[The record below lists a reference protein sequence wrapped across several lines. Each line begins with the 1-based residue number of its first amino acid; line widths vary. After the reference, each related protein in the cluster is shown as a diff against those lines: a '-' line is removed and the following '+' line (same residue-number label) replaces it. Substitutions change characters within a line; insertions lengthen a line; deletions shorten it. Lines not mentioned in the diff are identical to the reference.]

1 MADNMIELVASINED
16 ESIKKIQG
24 QLNKIA
30 PSLNLEIK
38 GSLSSETIET
48 IRGQLKNL
56 NVSIGG
62 LTLDNSNITSVV
74 SSVQNSLSN
83 VDAGINIPVKID
95 ESSVDFLNNTLE
107 NLGANKDRIKN
118 LTDTIKEL
126 DIVVTK
132 IKPKF
137 VELAG
142 SGGDKVLDSI
152 SISGI
157 DKKTGNIVNIINQT
171 DELEGKVAKTTY
183 SVTQNLAEIQKAN
196 KKVEDSAKTAQLAYN
211 DFLKL
216 KGQADVYSKQY
227 SGNDSLKTQLED
239 IQKLVSSFDN
249 TQPIEK
255 QREGIIRLDNAL
267 KLLKVDIESIQKAST
282 PVTTKSVNDY
292 YPTIAKIASTD
303 KSSKTAQL
311 NEAKTTLNDFF
322 KAENIEDSANRIKRA
337 VEDTSGELQRF
348 YVQVEKGDKSV
359 ETLTYALN
367 KQGTA
372 YEYVGKTIREADNST
387 DFRRKDLSTQW
398 SIQSE
403 NLKKFAVNADKAG
416 LASTALK
423 EDIKNLYQL
432 LNNANPDNGGNT
444 STMNAF
450 LDDFDIAK
458 AKLQAFNAEIRK
470 ENAII
475 NFNNKIKKLS
485 ADMNTYAA
493 ANQRAIES
501 TKKMTSGTTF
511 ADEWTRL
518 TGLMAKG
525 TNLTDTELRNLT
537 ADMAVFKKESKAAGL
552 EGASAFERFANSF
565 KIISTYIS
573 ANQII
578 NRAISKIREAVTELK
593 EIDNILTEIS
603 KTSDRTTE
611 SLKALGEASFDVA
624 SKYGRTASDYLLG
637 VQEMSRA
644 GFGEL
649 QSEQL
654 AELSLRAQAAG
665 DMTADMANQYII
677 ATNAAYA
684 LEGNEEKLN
693 KVLDAQNYI
702 TNHNAVNMEN
712 LAQATKIAASQASA
726 SGVAIDELTAAVGTM
741 VAVTQQGGDQAG
753 RAFKGILMNIQ
764 QVKASAADIGDGGE
778 DITAESLSKY
788 EKASAALGVA
798 LKEVKNG
805 TLQLREP
812 MEVLRDLAEA
822 VSKESEGSIKVANL
836 ISAVGGKFRG
846 NQLIALLKNWETYEK
861 MLSEFN
867 SDKAIGSA
875 MDEAEKSANNWA
887 GSINKV
893 KNSWAELTSKFANSD
908 NMISILNSINTI
920 IQSITDSATTGALS
934 TLSDIFTGAAKAVSF
949 LVKNLGALPTL
960 LTTISAINSIRGK
973 GIFGSESIDSLTNG
987 VKTLGATF
995 KGYITKLKEA
1005 KISTVA
1011 LKVETVALEAAMTF
1025 GITFAISALV
1035 EGINKLIHAQ
1045 EIAEEEE
1052 RKFWQTV
1059 DDNVSKLEQEETAV
1073 DDLIAKYSD
1082 LIINSENNANARE
1095 DLVKLQDQM
1104 IKDYGSEAEAIDLVN
1119 GKYSEQIK
1127 ALQDLKKE
1135 KAEAFIYDE
1144 NNIKAYN
1151 ESLDKLS
1158 NAGNINGQI
1167 DVNIKNVERYN
1178 DEIEQIY
1185 ENWKEIG
1192 LISDY
1197 IRYGQGA
1204 QVQQYGFNIEGAED
1218 AETLYKT
1225 LEKMAES
1232 YKELSTEAG
1241 NFNESQYAAFKQ
1253 QATAAKEYYDKYKSF
1268 VDLYEQNKSI
1278 AEFELPEDTQKQFD
1292 ELIDKAKELYE
1303 TISGSDSAEKKFI
1316 ATEKLRELKK
1326 ELYEISSSSPE
1337 LTSAVDDLFNSIDNG
1352 TSMALK
1358 EIGSLREAWL
1368 ATYSDMEKGS
1378 LKNISTMVSAL
1389 QELSEGKGIA
1399 AKTFWNLIE
1408 FDTEGFLNGAKLV
1421 GDKFFVTQE
1430 NMIKLKD
1437 EYIKKEIQSLEST
1450 QANVKLQK
1458 DIYDELVSQY
1468 ELEVAILQM
1477 RGTNPLS
1484 SEMVTARSNLEK
1496 AKRSAK
1502 EFGDEWERNNWL
1514 IEYLNQTLGNTVDL
1528 EKELQAQQKALNKE
1542 ITALNKELD
1551 DLLKAQEHQ
1560 IDAIVKGLEIEQTT
1574 LENQKQDL
1582 EDELDVLEKQK
1593 DVLEEIVGNYDKV
1606 NTLVQNTLQ
1615 KEIDALEAEKDS
1627 IEEAY
1632 KKRIDALKEENEQ
1645 RSDALE
1651 YAQKLANLENAKN
1664 NKVRVIDE
1672 TRGFRYESKK
1682 EDVVKA
1688 EKELK
1693 DFENE
1698 RQIKQLEKER
1708 DAEIKVRDERIKNI
1722 EAYAKDWKEMAQEVT
1737 DAQTEI
1743 IAQEL
1748 LGSDWRE
1755 EITNLD
1761 IETLETFRT
1770 AYATHN
1776 ADLEKLTN
1784 GEIKLKK
1791 AAIDAKDA
1799 EINAKKKQID
1809 VWKDYKKEVQNAV
1822 QTVKNEY
1829 STYMTKLGTVYLT
1842 EKSNLEDRESNLT
1855 TFTNN
1860 VTGLIS
1866 QITDKQG
1873 EVDRITASLDNL
1885 EGKSLSVDVSVQG
1898 QDLVDKLRDTLREV
1912 EDYAKGITIVTAPE
1926 VFELMGERGY
1936 THINEVIQHWRNSAP
1951 QKITAPTTVTRKGA
1965 PNVSALQPTTNTSN
1979 VTVNI
1984 DKIVTD
1990 SPADFAKQLDQ
2001 YCRTKLT
2008 SNYTRS

>member
-1 MADNMIELVASINED
+1 MADNQLVITASLNIPETVNNIQNELNKQVAPQLHLDIACNLNKAAIGNIQAQLGK
-16 ESIKKIQG
+16 IKNNVSVNIDT
-24 QLNKIA
+24 QLNKDGLDRQVKEIEKA
-30 PSLNLEIK
+30 LNLEYPRGKTAELRNELK
-38 GSLSSETIET
+38 GLVSEYKKAFDAEGGYGEQAEKHMVDIFKFASNYRKEMYLTNEE
-48 IRGQLKNL
+48 LKN
-56 NVSIGG
+56 
-62 LTLDNSNITSVV
+62 T
-74 SSVQNSLSN
+74 Q
-83 VDAGINIPVKID
+83 
-95 ESSVDFLNNTLE
+95 E
-107 NLGANKDRIKN
+107 RI
-118 LTDTIKEL
+118 
-126 DIVVTK
+126 V
-132 IKPKF
+132 
-137 VELAG
+137 
-142 SGGDKVLDSI
+142 
-152 SISGI
+152 
-157 DKKTGNIVNIINQT
+157 
-171 DELEGKVAKTTY
+171 
-183 SVTQNLAEIQKAN
+183 EIQKEQQKMLLTVDQYNALSREAEKNFTTVRAMMDNAVGGGRWTADAN
-196 KKVEDSAKTAQLAYN
+196 KYNFDKPYYWSNFAEEVNKINPLKGSIINEGDIVQGVKDLAEFMSKSFSIVDDTLDKNGKHFQDWAQTVLGTVQNVTGRNAFAGEYFDINTDEDVKEVEDLITVIGEYDNAIKTAQKDTANFKYP
-211 DFLKL
+211 
-216 KGQADVYSKQY
+216 
-227 SGNDSLKTQLED
+227 E
-239 IQKLVSSFDN
+239 
-249 TQPIEK
+249 
-255 QREGIIRLDNAL
+255 RLDTASDTDNILANA
-267 KLLKVDIESIQKAST
+267 KKVISEG
-282 PVTTKSVNDY
+282 
-292 YPTIAKIASTD
+292 
-303 KSSKTAQL
+303 L
-311 NEAKTTLNDFF
+311 
-322 KAENIEDSANRIKRA
+322 AENAETAKDKVSRVKKA
-337 VEDTSGELQRF
+337 VEDAEGTLQSF
-348 YVQVEKGDKSV
+348 VVQVEKENKSI
-359 ETLTYALN
+359 ETLTYSLN
-367 KQGTA
+367 AQGDA

-387 DFRRKDLSTQW
+387 AFRHEDITTQW
-398 SIQSE
+398 TRRSE
-403 NLKKFAVNADKAG
+403 DLKKFITDAEKAG
-416 LASTALK
+416 IASTILA
-423 EDIKNLYQL
+423 EDISTLKTRL
-432 LNNANPDNGGNT
+432 ADGGDT
-444 STMNAF
+444 SAMNKF
-450 LDDFDIAK
+450 LDSLNIAK
-458 AKLQAFNAEIRK
+458 AKLAAYNAEVRK
-470 ENAII
+470 DNAIT
-475 NFNNKIKKLS
+475 NFNNKIKKLT
-485 ADMNTYAA
+485 ADMNAYAA
-493 ANQRAIES
+493 TNKRAVES
-501 TKKMTSGTTF
+501 LKKMTDGTTF
-511 ADEWTRL
+511 ADEWVRL
-518 TGLMAKG
+518 TTLMAKG
-525 TNLTDTELRNLT
+525 TNLTDKELRNLM
-537 ADMAVFKKESKAAGL
+537 ADIAVFKKEAKAAGL

-565 KIISTYIS
+565 KVISTYIS

-578 NRAISKIREAVTELK
+578 NRVINQIREAVTELK

-624 SKYGRTASDYLLG
+624 SNYGRTASDYLLG

-644 GFGEL
+644 GFGES

-654 AELSLRAQAAG
+654 AELSLKAQAAG
-665 DMTADMANQYII
+665 DMTAEMANEYII

-684 LEGNEEKLN
+684 LQGSEEKLN
-693 KVLDAQNYI
+693 QVLDSQNYI

-764 QVKASAADIGDGGE
+764 QVKASAADIGDDGE

-893 KNSWAELTSKFANSD
+893 KNSWAELTSKFADSD
-908 NMISILNSINTI
+908 NMVSVLNSINAI
-920 IQSITDSATTGALS
+920 IQSITNSSTTGALS
-934 TLSDIFTGAAKAVSF
+934 MLSDVFAGIAKGVSF
-949 LVKNLGALPTL
+949 LSEKLGALPTL
-960 LTTISAINSIRGK
+960 LTTIATISSIRGK
-973 GIFGSESIDSLTNG
+973 GLLFGDKTISSLSGGFKDATASLKG
-987 VKTLGATF
+987 YLAGLDAAKVKTL
-995 KGYITKLKEA
+995 
-1005 KISTVA
+1005 A
-1011 LKVETVALEAAMTF
+1011 LKAATVALEAAITLAFSWLISKGIEALSKFANAEEIAIEKQKEFRQNTLENVNAYKNEIEESGELLSSYIDLVSTTSDLSSEKEKLLKIQDQINDSIKDQTKEVDLLNKSLSENIELTTQQRLEEAKKTVSENQAAYEGIIAGEQASYPAMQTF
-1025 GITFAISALV
+1025 NDKDVTRAISEIELATGKRISGTLK
-1035 EGINKLIHAQ
+1035 EQSQQLEEILDLYHNIDGYNKQ
-1045 EIAEEEE
+1045 YY
-1052 RKFWQTV
+1052 
-1059 DDNVSKLEQEETAV
+1059 N
-1073 DDLIAKYSD
+1073 
-1082 LIINSENNANARE
+1082 
-1095 DLVKLQDQM
+1095 DLVKGKQ
-1104 IKDYGSEAEAIDLVN
+1104 AIDSQLADW
-1119 GKYSEQIK
+1119 ET
-1127 ALQDLKKE
+1127 
-1135 KAEAFIYDE
+1135 
-1144 NNIKAYN
+1144 
-1151 ESLDKLS
+1151 
-1158 NAGNINGQI
+1158 
-1167 DVNIKNVERYN
+1167 IKNTVESAQKTVRELTVSPELQNSFN
-1178 DEIEQIY
+1178 D
-1185 ENWKEIG
+1185 
-1192 LISDY
+1192 
-1197 IRYGQGA
+1197 
-1204 QVQQYGFNIEGAED
+1204 
-1218 AETLYKT
+1218 
-1225 LEKMAES
+1225 
-1232 YKELSTEAG
+1232 
-1241 NFNESQYAAFKQ
+1241 
-1253 QATAAKEYYDKYKSF
+1253 
-1268 VDLYEQNKSI
+1268 
-1278 AEFELPEDTQKQFD
+1278 
-1292 ELIDKAKELYE
+1292 LIDRAKELYNE
-1303 TISGSDSAEKKFI
+1303 INGEGTVDQKFL
-1316 ATEKLRELKK
+1316 ASEKLK
-1326 ELYEISSSSPE
+1326 ELRSQLYELVDGNSE
-1337 LTSAVDDLFNSIDNG
+1337 LTQIADAIFTSFDNGVESAVSSVGN
-1352 TSMALK
+1352 LK
-1358 EIGSLREAWL
+1358 EAWL
-1368 ATYSDMEKGS
+1368 ATLDDMQKGS

-1389 QELSEGKGIA
+1389 QDLSEGKGIA
-1399 AKTFWNLIE
+1399 ANTFWSLIE
-1408 FDTEGFLNGAKLV
+1408 FDTEGLLNGAKLV
-1421 GDKFFVTQE
+1421 GDKFYITQE

-1437 EYIKKEIQSLEST
+1437 QYIQKEIESLKNT
-1450 QANVKLQK
+1450 QTDVKLQK
-1458 DIYDELVSQY
+1458 DKYDELVSQY

-1484 SEMVTARSNLEK
+1484 SEMITARNNLEK
-1496 AKRSAK
+1496 AKRAAK

-1560 IDAIVKGLEIEQTT
+1560 IDAIVKGLEIEQTA

-1582 EDELDVLEKQK
+1582 EDELEVLEKQK

-1698 RQIKQLEKER
+1698 QQIKQLEKER

-1737 DAQTEI
+1737 DSQTEI

-1809 VWKDYKKEVQNAV
+1809 AWKDYKKEVQNAV

-1951 QKITAPTTVTRKGA
+1951 QKITAPTTSTVTRKGA

-2008 SNYTRS
+2008 ANYTRS